1 MGPYAFKGNQWVSFD
16 DTEIIKQ
23 KVNLMKSMGLAGG
36 MVWALDLDDFR
47 NRFVIVVSTFKSLT
61 LSIFLFYIPLIT
73 YLLI

>member
-47 NRFVIVVSTFKSLT
+47 NRFVIFVSTFKSLT